1 MKVANNWAEVSLKQ
15 YIEITDISQ
24 IDMDEL
30 DKQIKV
36 LAVLSNTSEELLCAM
51 ELSLLKQAIRG
62 CQFIYTKPPTK
73 HIKQSIKIGGH
84 RFNINTNLKKI
95 SGGEYIDLTSMI
107 KEKSDVTKN
116 LPKIIAIFL
125 HPVNFFR
132 FKKKSCYEK
141 DCQTLESRNKTAK
154 IVEDKLMMD
163 DVMMLSGFFL
173 KSWQVLAKATL
184 DYSELQTKKARKQ
197 LKKIIAKDSKSTGDG
212 I

>member
-1 MKVANNWAEVSLKQ
+1 
-15 YIEITDISQ
+15 
-24 IDMDEL
+24 
-30 DKQIKV
+30 
-36 LAVLSNTSEELLCAM
+36 
-51 ELSLLKQAIRG
+51 
-62 CQFIYTKPPTK
+62 
-73 HIKQSIKIGGH
+73 
-84 RFNINTNLKKI
+84 
-95 SGGEYIDLTSMI
+95 MI

-132 FKKKSCYEK
+132 FKKKSCYDN

-154 IVEDKLMMD
+154 IVEDNLMMD
-163 DVMMLSGFFL
+163 NVMMLSGFFL

-197 LKKIIAKDSKSTGDG
+197 LKKAIAKDSKSTGDG